1 MRLERAAWNEQAA
14 QFLRPALGDDEAF
27 IKSEVES
34 GVSILWHVIGCGWVV
49 TRLEDQELVFVAG
62 VGKKAK
68 EVINIFMKNKQQL
81 KFNSCRIHSARVGMA
96 RYLKTLGFKEVER
109 VYRVIK

>member
-1 MRLERAAWNEQAA
+1 MRLERVAWNEQAA
-14 QFLRPALGDDEAF
+14 QFLKPALGNDEDF
-27 IKSEVES
+27 IKSEVKI

-62 VGKKAK
+62 VGRNAKK
-68 EVINIFMKNKQQL
+68 VIKLFMKNKDKL
-81 KFNSCRIHSARVGMA
+81 NFKTCRIHSSRVGMG